1 MKIKNEKN
9 KLLVVSATTIDRE
22 KFSTRPNLSTIGSI
36 YGILEYIIVVS
47 WFQRTVW
54 FCDHEVEIIDS
65 MRTEIPIPKCPTI
78 YLNFV
83 KLVENKRRVRWC
95 NITSLRIYLKNHISL
110 FINSKVSVNIIPF
123 SNIDRYACYLS
134 SVYKHLKSL
143 FLIASR
149 FG

>member
-9 KLLVVSATTIDRE
+9 KLLLVSATIFDRE
-22 KFSTRPNLSTIGSI
+22 KFSTRPNLSSIGSI

-78 YLNFV
+78 HFNFV
-83 KLVENKRRVRWC
+83 KLVKNERCVRWC

-110 FINSKVSVNIIPF
+110 FFNSLVPVNVIPF
-123 SNIDRYACYLS
+123 SNVDRYAGYLS
-134 SVYKHLKSL
+134 SVYEHLKSL
-143 FLIASR
+143 FL
-149 FG
+149 

>member
-1 MKIKNEKN
+1 MIIKNEKN
-9 KLLVVSATTIDRE
+9 KLLVVSPLFDRE
-22 KFSTRPNLSTIGSI
+22 KFGTRPNLSSISSI

-47 WFQRTVW
+47 WFQRTIW

-78 YLNFV
+78 HFNFV

-110 FINSKVSVNIIPF
+110 FINS
-123 SNIDRYACYLS
+123 
-134 SVYKHLKSL
+134 
-143 FLIASR
+143 
-149 FG
+149 